1 MLNLNRMYFNEHDR
15 LPKYSL
21 RVRIPLPALNS
32 GSYWP
37 YNDVLKLRVD
47 LSMASSEIW
56 LPSVT
61 YPTTIL
67 LINDG
72 LKNCLAKVTPTS
84 IALPMLSIKNMG

>member
-1 MLNLNRMYFNEHDR
+1 MSSSFLLKNGIKFLSMQ
-15 LPKYSL
+15 
-21 RVRIPLPALNS
+21 INS

-47 LSMASSEIW
+47 LSMSSSEDEW

-67 LINDG
+67 LIYDG
-72 LKNCLAKVTPTS
+72 LKNSLAKVTPTS
-84 IALPMLSIKNMG
+84 IELLMLSIKNMG